1 MINVMARIIVKPEAA
16 VQMRDILR
24 ELAVNSRR
32 EPGCVS
38 YELYQQTGHRH
49 IFQTIEQWRDQAA
62 ADAHL
67 LTPHVAKAVAAAG
80 PLFAGAPEVES
91 YELVEPA

>member
-32 EPGCVS
+32 ESGCIS
-38 YELYQQTGHRH
+38 YELYQQTGHRYV
-49 IFQTIEQWRDQAA
+49 FQTIEQWLDQTA

-80 PLFAGAPEVES
+80 PLFAGAPEIES
-91 YELVEPA
+91 YQLIEPA